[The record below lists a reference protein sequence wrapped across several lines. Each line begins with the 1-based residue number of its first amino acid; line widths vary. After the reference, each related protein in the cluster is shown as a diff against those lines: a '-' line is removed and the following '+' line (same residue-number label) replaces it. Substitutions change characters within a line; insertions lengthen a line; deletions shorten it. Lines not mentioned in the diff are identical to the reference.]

1 MWLIIS
7 ERVKVKKWR
16 HVVGLLH
23 RTKDTPGSSDYE
35 FKLEPDVSSERL

>member
-7 ERVKVKKWR
+7 ERAKAKKWR
-16 HVVGLLH
+16 HVVGLLG

-35 FKLEPDVSSERL
+35 YKLEPDVRSERF